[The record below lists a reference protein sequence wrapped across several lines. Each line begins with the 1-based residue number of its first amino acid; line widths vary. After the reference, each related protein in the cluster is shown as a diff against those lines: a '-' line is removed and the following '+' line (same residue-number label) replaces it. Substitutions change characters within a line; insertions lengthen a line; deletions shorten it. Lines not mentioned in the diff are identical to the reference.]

1 MSQFTFRTSPPATY
15 ISPSR
20 DEMKAAAQ
28 AVSLKEFAPDLVADM
43 TNLAAGGRVNPP
55 SAYRGMVTQRVEEKL
70 PAPDSSGDW
79 PITVRKDG
87 KKTSKSTKN
96 RQEAVSS
103 RVDDAMRYHQN
114 VCDFLQTLDLAR
126 FPGNSPLE
134 QAMAC
139 LKLLSKKQGG
149 ESSGGAEGGG
159 EPLPIFV
166 DNERPEGVA
175 EALHETMD
183 AVDSLSDEELDMVD
197 PEGKSHEIESE
208 SERDGQRQGHQGLN
222 RLKVAE
228 DLVDG
233 SDKRVMLDI
242 SRKLDQFTKLQVRK
256 QERQEVD
263 PAGEEVRTRPIAH
276 LGELSRVAKT
286 AWATRQQNPSYFLY
300 QAVTHQLPVRERVTR
315 VVRKQAIFI
324 LVDGSGSMSG
334 KKHWKATG
342 VVMNRLKAVLS
353 GDAEVY
359 LSVFDTKMTKV
370 HHAGT
375 PAEARELVKK
385 FAQGNFSGGGTD
397 IAAAVREA
405 HKFIEDAIAKGAALY
420 RPEVVV
426 LTDDDTSVASL
437 KKAEI
442 PGTRVHGF
450 AMEVENKSIVDFAR
464 STGGVGVDKF

>member
-1 MSQFTFRTSPPATY
+1 
-15 ISPSR
+15 
-20 DEMKAAAQ
+20 
-28 AVSLKEFAPDLVADM
+28 
-43 TNLAAGGRVNPP
+43 
-55 SAYRGMVTQRVEEKL
+55 
-70 PAPDSSGDW
+70 
-79 PITVRKDG
+79 
-87 KKTSKSTKN
+87 
-96 RQEAVSS
+96 
-103 RVDDAMRYHQN
+103 MRYHQN

-149 ESSGGAEGGG
+149 GSSGGGEGGG

-166 DNERPEGVA
+166 DTERPEGIA
-175 EALHETMD
+175 ESLHETMD

-197 PEGKSHEIESE
+197 PEGENHEVESE
-208 SERDGQRQGHQGLN
+208 SEQDGQRSGNQSLN

-242 SRKLDQFTKLQVRK
+242 SRKLDSFTKLQVRK
-256 QERQEVD
+256 QEKLEED
-263 PAGEEVRTRPIAH
+263 PAGEEIRQRPIRNF
-276 LGELSRVAKT
+276 GELGRVQKT
-286 AWATRQQNPSYFLY
+286 AWAMRQQNPTFFLH
-300 QAVTHQLPVRERVTR
+300 QVVTHQLPVRERVTR
-315 VVRKQAIFI
+315 IVRKQAIFI

-353 GDAEVY
+353 GNAEVW
-359 LSVFDTKMTKV
+359 LSVFDTKLTKV
-370 HHAGT
+370 QHAGT

-385 FAQGNFSGGGTD
+385 FAANNFSGGGTD
-397 IAAAVREA
+397 IAAAVRAA
-405 HKFIEDAIAKGAALY
+405 HAYIEEKIKSGEALY
-420 RPEVVV
+420 RPEIVV

-437 KKAEI
+437 KAAQI

-450 AMEVENKSIVDFAR
+450 AMEVANKSLVAFAQ
-464 STGGVGVDKF
+464 STGGVGVEKF